1 MLKTF
6 YIYLVR
12 FYLCD
17 YRVLAKRNFKIM
29 SYYFGAQCSPRHACT
44 LKGSLLM
51 QMHKQSQAAPELALT
66 RAAGV

>member
-1 MLKTF
+1 MK
-6 YIYLVR
+6 
-12 FYLCD
+12 
-17 YRVLAKRNFKIM
+17 KMKINI
-29 SYYFGAQCSPRHACT
+29 SPSAQCSPRHACT